1 MEKVDLLV
9 SAPHFF
15 TMNGDGVGYRPN
27 SAMAIDR
34 GKILSIGPREEII
47 NLYRGHRTIDAEGQ
61 AVLPGFI
68 DAHMHTTLCG
78 LRGLAQDTG
87 YWMMY
92 GLAPFSHQMDEAT
105 GIMGAQLA
113 VTEAVRAGTTTFG
126 EFGRRP
132 DLLIPFFEKVG
143 VRAQI
148 TVTIRE
154 AIDRIYAP
162 GDLYEFDP
170 ARGEHMLDACLDI
183 FARFNGA
190 ADGRITVLF
199 GPQGPDFVSRELLL
213 RIQELARDRETK
225 IHMHTQQGDRET
237 AQMMMRYDKRPIAWL
252 DEIGYLD
259 EDLIAVHLTDADEKE
274 AQLVARRGAAMVL
287 CSGSIGIID
296 GVVPPAGA
304 FQEAGGMV
312 ALGSDQA
319 PGNNNHNMF
328 NEMKLTALFNKIR
341 YQDPEVMPAWRVLRM
356 ATIEGAR
363 ALGLDP
369 SIGSL
374 TPGKQA
380 DFILVDL
387 TRPSLAPIYTEPMR
401 NIIPNLV
408 YSGRGDEVTL
418 VAVDGR
424 VIYENGR
431 LIHMDE
437 MEVVFA
443 IQEAADRLGPKAAPE
458 FWRINGTNARFMK
471 EGKL

>member
-1 MEKVDLLV
+1 MENIDLLV
-9 SAPHFF
+9 CAPHFF
-15 TMNGDGVGYRPN
+15 TMNGDGVGYCPN

-34 GKILSIGPREEII
+34 GKILSIGPREEIS
-47 NLYRGHRTIDAEGQ
+47 NLYHGHRTIDAEGH

-113 VTEAVRAGTTTFG
+113 VTEAIKAGTTTFG

-132 DLLIPFFEKVG
+132 DLLIPLFEKIG
-143 VRAQI
+143 VRTQI

-154 AIDRIYAP
+154 ALDRIYAP

-170 ARGEHMLDACLDI
+170 ARGERMLNACLDI
-183 FARFNGA
+183 FTRFDGT

-199 GPQGPDFVSRELLL
+199 GPQGPDFVSRELLFK
-213 RIQELARDRETK
+213 IQRLARERGTK

-237 AQMMMRYDKRPIAWL
+237 AQMVMRYEKRPIAWL

-259 EDLIAVHLTDADEKE
+259 ENLIAVHLTDADENE
-274 AQLVARRGAAMVL
+274 ARLVARRGAAMIL

-296 GVVPPAGA
+296 GVVPPARA

-319 PGNNNHNMF
+319 PGNNNHNMI

-341 YQDPEVMPAWRVLRM
+341 YQDPEVMPAWQVLRM

-363 ALGLDP
+363 ALGLDAK
-369 SIGSL
+369 IGSL
-374 TPGKQA
+374 EADKQA

-387 TRPSLAPIYTEPMR
+387 RRPSLAPIYTEPMR
-401 NIIPNLV
+401 NIVPNLV

-424 VIYENGR
+424 IIYEDGR
-431 LIHMDE
+431 LIHLDE
-437 MEVVFA
+437 SEVVA
-443 IQEAADRLGPKAAPE
+443 AVQEAAERLGPKAAEE
-458 FWRINGTNARFMK
+458 FWKVNGTNARFMK

>member
-1 MEKVDLLV
+1 
-9 SAPHFF
+9 
-15 TMNGDGVGYRPN
+15 
-27 SAMAIDR
+27 MAVDR
-34 GKILSIGPREEII
+34 GKILAVGPRQEMSTR
-47 NLYRGHRTIDAEGQ
+47 YRGRRTIDAEGH

-68 DAHMHTTLCG
+68 DGHMHTTLCG

-92 GLAPFSHQMDEAT
+92 GLAPFAHQMDEKT
-105 GIMGAQLA
+105 GILGAQLA
-113 VTEAVRAGTTTFG
+113 VAEAVKAGTTTFG

-132 DLLIPFFEKVG
+132 DLLVPFLEKVG
-143 VRAQI
+143 VRAQL

-154 AIDRIYAP
+154 AVDRIYNP
-162 GDLYEFDP
+162 GELYEFDA
-170 ARGEHMLDACLDI
+170 ARGERTLETCLDI
-183 FARFNGA
+183 YSRFNQA

-213 RIQELARDRETK
+213 RIQKLARESGTK

-237 AQMMMRYDKRPIAWL
+237 AQIMMRYNKRPIAWL

-259 EDLIAVHLTDADEKE
+259 DNLIAVHLTDANEDE
-274 AQLVARRGAAMVL
+274 AQLVARRGAAMTL

-296 GVVPPAGA
+296 GVVPPARA

-319 PGNNNHNMF
+319 PGNNNHNMI

-363 ALGLDP
+363 ALGLDA
-369 SIGSL
+369 SVGSL
-374 TPGKQA
+374 EAGKQA

-387 TRPSLAPIYTEPMR
+387 TRPSLAPVYTEPMR
-401 NIIPNLV
+401 NIVPNLV

-418 VAVDGR
+418 AAVDGR

-431 LIHMDE
+431 MAALDE
-437 MEVVFA
+437 SKVVSA
-443 IQEAADRLGPKAAPE
+443 IQEAAERLGPKAADE
-458 FWRINGTNARFMK
+458 FWQVNGTNARFMR

>member
-1 MEKVDLLV
+1 MEKIDLLV

-15 TMNGDGVGYRPN
+15 TMKGDGVGYCAN
-27 SAMAIDR
+27 SAMAVDR
-34 GKILSIGPREEII
+34 GKILAIGSREEI
-47 NLYRGHRTIDAEGQ
+47 LTHYRADRTIDAECQ

-68 DAHMHTTLCG
+68 DAHMHMTLCG

-92 GLAPFSHQMDEAT
+92 GLAPFAHQMDDT
-105 GIMGAQLA
+105 IGLLGAQLA
-113 VTEAVRAGTTTFG
+113 VSEAVRAGTTTFG

-132 DLLIPFFEKVG
+132 DLLVPLFEKVG

-154 AIDRIYAP
+154 AVDRIYNP
-162 GDLYEFDP
+162 GELYEFDRS
-170 ARGEHMLDACLDI
+170 RGERMLDVCLDI
-183 FARFNGA
+183 FNRFNGA

-213 RIQELARDRETK
+213 RIQELARQRKTK

-237 AQMMMRYDKRPIAWL
+237 AQMMMRYNKRPIAWL
-252 DEIGYLD
+252 DEIGFLD
-259 EDLIAVHLTDADEKE
+259 ENLIAVHLTDADEDE
-274 AQLVARRGAAMVL
+274 AQLVARRGAAMTL

-296 GVVPPAGA
+296 GVVPPARA

-319 PGNNNHNMF
+319 PGNNNHNMI

-363 ALGLDP
+363 TLGLDAK
-369 SIGSL
+369 IGSL
-374 TPGKQA
+374 ETDKQA
-380 DFILVDL
+380 DFILLDL
-387 TRPSLAPIYTEPMR
+387 RRPSLAPIYTEPMR
-401 NIIPNLV
+401 NIVPNLV

-418 VAVDGR
+418 VVVDGR
-424 VIYENGR
+424 IIYENGR
-431 LIHMDE
+431 LIHLDE
-437 MEVVFA
+437 SEVVSA
-443 IQEAADRLGPKAAPE
+443 VQEAAERLGPKAAE
-458 FWRINGTNARFMK
+458 QFWKVNGTNARFMK

>member
-1 MEKVDLLV
+1 MEKIDLLV

-15 TMNGDGVGYRPN
+15 TMKEDGVGYRPN
-27 SAMAIDR
+27 SAMAVDR
-34 GKILSIGPREEII
+34 GKILAIGPQEEIL
-47 NLYRGHRTIDAEGQ
+47 NHYRAHRTIVTEGQ

-68 DAHMHTTLCG
+68 DAHMHMTLCG

-92 GLAPFSHQMDEAT
+92 GLAPFAHQMDDNT
-105 GIMGAQLA
+105 GLLGARLA
-113 VTEAVRAGTTTFG
+113 ITEAVKAGTTTFG

-132 DLLIPFFEKVG
+132 DLLVPLFEEVG
-143 VRAQI
+143 VRAQL

-154 AIDRIYAP
+154 AIDRIYNP
-162 GDLYEFDP
+162 DELYEFD
-170 ARGEHMLDACLDI
+170 AAQGERMLETCLDV
-183 FARFNGA
+183 FSRYNQA

-213 RIQELARDRETK
+213 KIKELARERKTR

-237 AQMMMRYDKRPIAWL
+237 AQMMMRYNKRPIAWL

-259 EDLIAVHLTDADEKE
+259 ENLIAVHLTDADEDE
-274 AQLVARRGAAMVL
+274 AQLVARRGAAMTL

-296 GVVPPAGA
+296 GVVPPAKA

-319 PGNNNHNMF
+319 PGNNNHNII

-363 ALGLDP
+363 ALGLDA
-369 SIGSL
+369 SVGSL
-374 TPGKQA
+374 IAGKQA
-380 DFILVDL
+380 DFIMVDL
-387 TRPSLAPIYTEPMR
+387 TRPSLAPVYTEPMR
-401 NIIPNLV
+401 NIVPNLV
-408 YSGRGDEVTL
+408 YSGRGDEITL

-424 VIYENGR
+424 IVYENGQ
-431 LIHMDE
+431 LAYLDE
-437 MEVVFA
+437 TEVVSTL
-443 IQEAADRLGPKAAPE
+443 QDAAERLGPRAADE
-458 FWRINGTNARFMK
+458 FWKVNGTNARFMK
-471 EGKL
+471 KGKL